1 VFCVE
6 WISIETFE
14 YRRQS
19 FLDLGKW
26 LADCRA
32 LASPHLVVVLV
43 GNKLDKEAEREVDY
57 LEGLRWA
64 EENSML
70 FASHAAIPIKLG
82 HMLYCTADL
91 LFLEISSLTGAN
103 AQQPFLLASQSI
115 LLLMES
121 GTLDPDESG
130 TGVSF
135 GERQLRAVGSSS
147 RLSLGSAF
155 GRKRKKESVNIK
167 DMVGRG
173 GKCC

>member
-1 VFCVE
+1 M
-6 WISIETFE
+6 
-14 YRRQS
+14 
-19 FLDLGKW
+19 DLGKW

-64 EENSML
+64 EENSK
-70 FASHAAIPIKLG
+70 FSVPHVIVPIELILTTF
-82 HMLYCTADL
+82 HSADV

-155 GRKRKKESVNIK
+155 GRKRKKETVNIK